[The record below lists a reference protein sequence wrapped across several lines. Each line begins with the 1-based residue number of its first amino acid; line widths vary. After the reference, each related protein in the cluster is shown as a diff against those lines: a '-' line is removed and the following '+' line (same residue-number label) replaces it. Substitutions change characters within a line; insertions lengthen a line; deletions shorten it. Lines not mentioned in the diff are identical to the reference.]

1 MTICLRQQIVAASII
16 IIAFSFHLPADKWES
31 KFVTVTAN
39 GNLQYH
45 PDEKGNTIPD
55 FSRVGYSQGDQ
66 PIPDVPVVKT
76 ISAGDDNSQSIIQ
89 NAIDEVSHRSPDKN
103 GFRGAIL
110 LKKGAYK
117 IAGAIRITTSGIILR
132 GEGDGEQD
140 TRLIAT
146 GNTQRVLIDVSG
158 TGNIEELP
166 GPGLLS
172 QMLTYQPALLLFTLN
187 LRRV

>member
-1 MTICLRQQIVAASII
+1 MTIRVRQQIVAASITI
-16 IIAFSFHLPADKWES
+16 IVAFSFHLPADKWES

-39 GNLQYH
+39 GTLQYH

-55 FSRVGYSQGDQ
+55 FSRVGYFQGDQ

-89 NAIDEVSHRSPDKN
+89 DAIDEVSHRSPDKN

-117 IAGAIRITTSGIILR
+117 IAGTIRVATSGIILR
-132 GEGDGEQD
+132 G
-140 TRLIAT
+140 
-146 GNTQRVLIDVSG
+146 
-158 TGNIEELP
+158 
-166 GPGLLS
+166 
-172 QMLTYQPALLLFTLN
+172 
-187 LRRV
+187 